1 MEQGISTITT
11 VFTSQV
17 NGITYEYEAT
27 QQAGK
32 TPQAIVFRV
41 KQDNK
46 CLVIGNN
53 RPLDGYFNFETQ
65 TKLTTEE
72 RAAINNQINADLDEV
87 LVIAKNIGI
96 TNLANI

>member
-11 VFTSQV
+11 VFTSSV
-17 NGITYEYEAT
+17 NGVTYEYETT

-32 TPQAIVFRV
+32 MPHAIMFRV
-41 KQDNK
+41 KRDNK
-46 CLVIGNN
+46 YLVVGNN

-72 RAAINNQINADLDEV
+72 RAAINNQINLDLEE
-87 LVIAKNIGI
+87 VIAIAGNIQI
-96 TNLANI
+96 SNT